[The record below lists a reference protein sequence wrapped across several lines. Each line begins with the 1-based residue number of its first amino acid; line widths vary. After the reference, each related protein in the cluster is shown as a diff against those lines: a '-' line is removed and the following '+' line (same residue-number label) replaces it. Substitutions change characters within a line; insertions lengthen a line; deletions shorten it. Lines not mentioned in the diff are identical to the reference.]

1 MQNYQNDQLNKNQE
15 LREIVKEV
23 VREELKDDLE
33 KMKKNHH
40 LKEGYQ
46 YLNE

>member
-1 MQNYQNDQLNKNQE
+1 MENSNQISSQE
-15 LREIVKEV
+15 LKEVIKEV
-23 VREELKDDLE
+23 VREEIKPELD
-33 KMKKNHH
+33 KMKKTQH

>member
-1 MQNYQNDQLNKNQE
+1 MQNYQNEKKKKKQE

>member
-1 MQNYQNDQLNKNQE
+1 MQNYQNDQPNKNQE

-40 LKEGYQ
+40 RKEGYQ